1 MDMDAFYA
9 SIEERDNPELVG
21 KPVVVGGSSRRGVVA
36 TANYEARKYGIHSAM
51 PGAKAARLCPHA
63 IFIKPRMEA
72 YVEASRLVM
81 EVLDTY
87 SPLVEP
93 LSLDEAFL
101 DMTGTENLF
110 GPPLETAQRLKDD
123 IRAATQLTCSVGV
136 APNKFLAKLA
146 SDLDKPDGIT
156 HIPHGQ
162 EAEFI
167 APLPI
172 RKIWGVGPK
181 AAARLQGLGLDTIG
195 DIAAADPDWLRRH
208 LGSFADHIQ
217 PLSRGEDFREVVGGG
232 RRKSI
237 GSENTLS
244 IDIRGREAIEKE
256 LRRHLEDVT
265 RTARKKNLKAK
276 SVRVKVRYSKT
287 FQLQT
292 RQGALPSPADD
303 SRTIFPVACS
313 LLDTLD
319 LDEPIRLVGAAL
331 FDFVHEGE
339 PAQQSLFGA
348 QKAKN
353 SELERTLDAIRDKF
367 GDKINRGVQGPE
379 APNPKNVEPNKE

>member
-1 MDMDAFYA
+1 MAQIFHMDMDAFYA

-36 TANYEARKYGIHSAM
+36 TANYEARKFGVHSAM

-63 IFIKPRMEA
+63 VFIKPRMSA
-72 YVEASRLVM
+72 YAEASRQVM
-81 EVLDTY
+81 AVLDNF

-110 GPPLETAQRLKDD
+110 GPPLDAAQKLKDD
-123 IRAATQLTCSVGV
+123 IWDAVRLTCSVGV

-156 HIPHGQ
+156 HIPHGE
-162 EAEFI
+162 EAEYI
-167 APLPI
+167 AALPI

-181 AAARLQGLGLDTIG
+181 AGAKLEALGLQTIG
-195 DIAAADPDWLRRH
+195 DVAAADTDWLRRH

-217 PLSRGEDFREVVGGG
+217 PLARGIDDRKVVGGG

-237 GSENTLS
+237 GSENTLKY
-244 IDIRGREAIEKE
+244 DITGRDAVEKE

-265 RTARKKNLKAK
+265 RTARKKGIKAR
-276 SVRVKVRYSKT
+276 SVRVKVRYSRT

-303 SRTIFPVACS
+303 SRTIFPIARS

-319 LDEPIRLVGAAL
+319 LDEPMRLVGAAL
-331 FDFVHEGE
+331 FDLVKEGE
-339 PAQQSLFGA
+339 PLQQALFGA
-348 QKAKN
+348 QKKKN
-353 SELERTLDAIRDKF
+353 AELERTLDAIRDKF
-367 GDKINRGVQGPE
+367 GDKINRGG
-379 APNPKNVEPNKE
+379 